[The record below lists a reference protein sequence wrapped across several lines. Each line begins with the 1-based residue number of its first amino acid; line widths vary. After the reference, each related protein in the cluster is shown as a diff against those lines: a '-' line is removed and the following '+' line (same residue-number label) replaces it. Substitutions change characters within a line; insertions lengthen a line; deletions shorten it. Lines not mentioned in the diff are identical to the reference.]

1 MSRLTPS
8 IIFSSPSFDYDDY
21 IKESE
26 DVPQVRT
33 EDSYKEMKENIE
45 VDNFYK
51 DLKQVKHY
59 DE

>member
-26 DVPQVRT
+26 DVAQVRT

-45 VDNFYK
+45 VDNF
-51 DLKQVKHY
+51 LQRF
-59 DE
+59 EAGEAL